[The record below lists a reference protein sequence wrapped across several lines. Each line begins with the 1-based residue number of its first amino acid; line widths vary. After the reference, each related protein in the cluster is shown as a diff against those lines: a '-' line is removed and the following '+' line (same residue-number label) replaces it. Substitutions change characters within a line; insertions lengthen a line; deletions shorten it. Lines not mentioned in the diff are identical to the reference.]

1 MISLKRRRKSKDTMD
16 VFCKYVEGIKFQS
29 CNSVIKVSDR
39 RRQCCRIQNEEEGE
53 QMSPAIK
60 INVGALLN

>member
-1 MISLKRRRKSKDTMD
+1 MSVQKYNSCNLVIEVSDKRRECS
-16 VFCKYVEGIKFQS
+16 
-29 CNSVIKVSDR
+29 
-39 RRQCCRIQNEEEGE
+39 RIQNEEEGE

>member
-1 MISLKRRRKSKDTMD
+1 MYVQKYNSCNLAIVSDKRRECS
-16 VFCKYVEGIKFQS
+16 
-29 CNSVIKVSDR
+29 
-39 RRQCCRIQNEEEGE
+39 RIQNEEEGE